1 MNNPEGK
8 MTDKIL
14 LEANKNTNVKIKI
27 FLSNKT
33 VKKKLIK
40 VYSSL
45 CFNDIQI

>member
-33 VKKKLIK
+33 VKKIYK
-40 VYSSL
+40 SL
-45 CFNDIQI
+45 KFSMF